1 MKLDKIVQSL
11 FIALLIIGVF
21 AAMAKNA
28 YGFTFMGTACFGL
41 AFLYLAQLIW
51 RLIDDFSNL
60 DRKSLPG
67 LMEPFLLAALLLLF
81 GFRASYIYLANG
93 ELIFLVV
100 CGLLVLVYGL
110 LAIGIFNNA
119 KKESPGLARNV
130 AFFYSSLLFFLLAL
144 ASRNI
149 NLLLST
155 ALGALGMLLSLPFL
169 WSVVRQLQFEIS
181 GKSMSFFQF
190 IVSSKNKAGLLFLF
204 FLSSALYIGLTYVSI
219 IPEIENA
226 DRPKDYIELVRNAES
241 GKEKPVDGKYQHQVY
256 KEAMD
261 KFLKRH
267 LKK

>member
-60 DRKSLPG
+60 DRKNLPG
-67 LMEPFLLAALLLLF
+67 LMEPFLLAALFLLF

-100 CGLLVLVYGL
+100 CGALIVVYL
-110 LAIGIFNNA
+110 SIATGIFNST
-119 KKESPGLARNV
+119 KKESPGLARNM
-130 AFFYSSLLFFLLAL
+130 AFFHTSLLFFLLAL
-144 ASRNI
+144 TTRNI
-149 NLLLST
+149 NLLTST
-155 ALGALGMLLSLPFL
+155 AFGALGTLVSLPFL
-169 WSVVRQLQFEIS
+169 WSVVRKRQFEYS
-181 GKSMSFFQF
+181 GKSVSLFQF
-190 IVSSKNKAGLLFLF
+190 IASSKNKAGLLFIF
-204 FLSSALYIGLTYVSI
+204 FLSSTLYTGLTLVSV

-241 GKEKPVDGKYQHQVY
+241 GKEKPVNGKYQHQVY

-261 KFLKRH
+261 NFLKRH
-267 LKK
+267 SKK